1 MIKPS
6 SGSPQ
11 ERFGGGAQAEKP
23 ALSGYEEAAEGART
37 RERSRKQ
44 GVLRE
49 LSGEKGPKRQAAVAA
64 GHGAEEKPGAE
75 AGTKGRAVKSWGEWR
90 GRAGGCRATAPHLS

>member
-6 SGSPQ
+6 RFPK
-11 ERFGGGAQAEKP
+11 RFGGGAQAEKP
-23 ALSGYEEAAEGART
+23 ALSGYEEATERART

-49 LSGEKGPKRQAAVAA
+49 LSGEKEPKRQAAVAA
-64 GHGAEEKPGAE
+64 GQGPRRNPWQKLGQ
-75 AGTKGRAVKSWGEWR
+75 RGE
-90 GRAGGCRATAPHLS
+90 P